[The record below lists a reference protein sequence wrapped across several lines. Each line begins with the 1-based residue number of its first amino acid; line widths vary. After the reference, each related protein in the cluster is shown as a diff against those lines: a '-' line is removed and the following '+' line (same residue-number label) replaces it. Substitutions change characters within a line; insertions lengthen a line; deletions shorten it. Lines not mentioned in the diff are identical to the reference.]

1 MPILI
6 VVLQVLFRNNFALS
20 RDITNLFQSF
30 QTSST
35 VLDPDANPTLF
46 QSTLVVIIKVSV
58 QAPSWVPHIMLTLL
72 DRTLWIRIET
82 RSLGSK
88 CFRFIWHRV
97 SLSVRRFRLKLQSIV
112 EQEQANNFITR
123 LHRGHLKIVPWP
135 VIESRQFY
143 TLFHSLRKFL
153 DKDSASH
160 EAAGV
165 FLHKLKMLMAKL
177 KVTLYPDTFSKDLF
191 LMSNASLD

>member
-1 MPILI
+1 
-6 VVLQVLFRNNFALS
+6 VDS
-20 RDITNLFQSF
+20 DRDEI
-30 QTSST
+30 
-35 VLDPDANPTLF
+35 AREC
-46 QSTLVVIIKVSV
+46 V
-58 QAPSWVPHIMLTLL
+58 Q
-72 DRTLWIRIET
+72 
-82 RSLGSK
+82 RSL
-88 CFRFIWHRV
+88 CFTDAYTTI
-97 SLSVRRFRLKLQSIV
+97 RFRLKLQSIV

-177 KVTLYPDTFSKDLF
+177 KVNLLISHLPLLLISQ
-191 LMSNASLD
+191 S

>member
-1 MPILI
+1 M
-6 VVLQVLFRNNFALS
+6 
-20 RDITNLFQSF
+20 
-30 QTSST
+30 
-35 VLDPDANPTLF
+35 
-46 QSTLVVIIKVSV
+46 
-58 QAPSWVPHIMLTLL
+58 
-72 DRTLWIRIET
+72 
-82 RSLGSK
+82 
-88 CFRFIWHRV
+88 
-97 SLSVRRFRLKLQSIV
+97 

-177 KVTLYPDTFSKDLF
+177 KVKEDSAQLF
-191 LMSNASLD
+191 KCIDVLTNATSLD